1 MGCINIIKS
10 VETKIFF
17 FQTTLWRQNIQI
29 SASMELLGLVPF
41 GVPKQLK
48 KSLMSHSNSIRS
60 CEHTLNCLE
69 LGFFPTQ
76 FSPRFDE
83 VNSRCEKTY
92 KSSWKNAFSIEES
105 KITLSFIFS
114 FNCISIALYL
124 FVVNL
129 ESAKFYTYLKMAL
142 KIDSNYLAT
151 LQESVPTYLLIIGLF
166 VIKMPFISSLSTSCT
181 ISLPRGEFKTT

>member
-1 MGCINIIKS
+1 MHLS
-10 VETKIFF
+10 SFET
-17 FQTTLWRQNIQI
+17 T
-29 SASMELLGLVPF
+29 
-41 GVPKQLK
+41 
-48 KSLMSHSNSIRS
+48 
-60 CEHTLNCLE
+60 
-69 LGFFPTQ
+69 
-76 FSPRFDE
+76 
-83 VNSRCEKTY
+83 EKTF
-92 KSSWKNAFSIEES
+92 KSSCKNALSIEET

-166 VIKMPFISSLSTSCT
+166 VIKMHFISSLSTSFT